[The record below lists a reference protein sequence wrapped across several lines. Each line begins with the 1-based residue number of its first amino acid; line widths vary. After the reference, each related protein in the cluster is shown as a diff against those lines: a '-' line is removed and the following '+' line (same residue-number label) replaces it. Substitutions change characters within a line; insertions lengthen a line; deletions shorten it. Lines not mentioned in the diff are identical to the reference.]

1 MENKVPMKRMVNRI
15 IFECDIVL
23 LAIDARDPETTRNR
37 FLEKYTIEKNKK
49 LIYVLNKSDLVP
61 KEILEKWKAK
71 FKKENP
77 DSSVVFM
84 SAKEKLGTSIL
95 RDEIKIYL
103 SIKNIKHGKV
113 GIVGYPNVGK
123 SSIINALTGRR
134 SAKSGLTAGLT
145 VGEQWVK
152 LTKDIKLLDSPG
164 IIEPKDE
171 DELVISGALRYEKA
185 KNILFPAIKILQRI
199 QSFDKTI
206 LKEYYNLE
214 FEEEITEN
222 DISKIGSKL
231 NFLSK
236 DNEIDLDRTSKS
248 IIRDFQNGKLNYYRI
263 NIRKYEQK
271 RTKNIDFITKHLEK
285 FPYIDDANLVI
296 SHLEGINSLGEINTK
311 PVIGM
316 KKLDDAVVLISF
328 SEKSQDSGRK
338 KVETLARENK
348 IEIYSLGGGKI
359 GKHRI
364 YIGVGQKAD

>member
-1 MENKVPMKRMVNRI
+1 MEKKVPMKRMVNRI
-15 IFECDIVL
+15 IYECDIVL
-23 LAIDARDPETTRNR
+23 LAVDARDPETTRNR
-37 FLEKYTIEKNKK
+37 TLEGYTIEKGKK

-61 KEILEKWKAK
+61 KEILEKWKAR

-77 DSSVVFM
+77 DASVVFM
-84 SAKEKLGTSIL
+84 SAKEKLGTKML

-103 SIKNIKHGKV
+103 SMKNIKYGKV

-123 SSIINALTGRR
+123 SSIINALTGKR
-134 SAKSGLTAGLT
+134 SARSGLTAGLT

-185 KNILFPAIKILQRI
+185 ENIISPALKILERI
-199 QSFDKTI
+199 HSFDKTI
-206 LKEYYNLE
+206 LPEYYGIDV
-214 FEEEITEN
+214 EEIN
-222 DISKIGSKL
+222 DELLTRIGTKL

-236 DNEIDLDRTSKS
+236 DRGVDLDRTAKS

-263 NIRKYEQK
+263 RLRKYEQK

-285 FPYIDDANLVI
+285 FPYVEDANLVV
-296 SHLEGINSLGEINTK
+296 SHLENIASLGQMNSK
-311 PVIGM
+311 PVIGF
-316 KKLDDAVVLISF
+316 KELEDAVVVISF
-328 SEKSQDSGRK
+328 SEKSQDTGRK
-338 KVETLARENK
+338 KVETCASENN
-348 IEIYSLGGGKI
+348 IDLYSLGGGRV

-364 YIGVGQKAD
+364 YVGVGEKQK